1 MGAWDDHKD
10 LDKMRHIKMKKTL
23 LAMALAAS
31 MVSGCSMI
39 GGQETV
45 SYEDLKREGAE
56 LAVRSSGDNYVPSIV
71 KEAEVARIAVNTAFL
86 ASKPAYER
94 YTEELLATPAL
105 GNYFSAVEVADSEEE
120 KRAIYDALTDED
132 KKVVD
137 DYMASSVF
145 AEVIEGLKESA
156 LPATK
161 SILTFMEMDQTEL
174 LAGIEFS
181 ALPAEKDKFELT
193 ADQVLYLNETVV
205 SAYENYQV
213 ISAFS
218 SAE

>member
-1 MGAWDDHKD
+1 
-10 LDKMRHIKMKKTL
+10 MKKTL
-23 LAMALAAS
+23 LTMVLAAS

-45 SYEDLKREGAE
+45 SYEDLKHEGAE
-56 LAVRSSGDNYVPSIV
+56 LAVRSNGDNYVPSVV

-105 GNYFSAVEVADSEEE
+105 GNYFSAVEAVDSEEE
-120 KRAIYDALTDED
+120 KRAIYDSLTEED

-137 DYMASSVF
+137 NYMASSVF
-145 AEVIEGLKESA
+145 SEVIEGLKDAA

-161 SILTFMEMDQTEL
+161 SVVTFMAMDQTDL
-174 LAGIEFS
+174 LDGVEFS
-181 ALPAEKDKFELT
+181 ALLTEKDKFALT
-193 ADQVLYLNETVV
+193 AEQARYINETVV
-205 SAYENYQV
+205 SAYENYQI

-218 SAE
+218 AAK

>member
-1 MGAWDDHKD
+1 
-10 LDKMRHIKMKKTL
+10 MKKTL
-23 LAMALAAS
+23 LTMVLAAS

-45 SYEDLKREGAE
+45 SYEDLKHEGAE
-56 LAVRSSGDNYVPSIV
+56 LAVRSNGDNYVPSVV

-86 ASKPAYER
+86 ASKPVYER

-105 GNYFSAVEVADSEEE
+105 GNYFSAVEAVDSEEE
-120 KRAIYDALTDED
+120 KRAIYDSLTEED

-137 DYMASSVF
+137 NYMASSVF
-145 AEVIEGLKESA
+145 SEVIEGLKDAA

-161 SILTFMEMDQTEL
+161 SVVTFMAMDQTDL
-174 LAGIEFS
+174 LDGVEFS
-181 ALPAEKDKFELT
+181 ALLTEKDKFALT
-193 ADQVLYLNETVV
+193 AEQALYINETVV
-205 SAYENYQV
+205 SAYENYQI

-218 SAE
+218 AAK

>member
-1 MGAWDDHKD
+1 
-10 LDKMRHIKMKKTL
+10 MKKTL

-39 GGQETV
+39 GGQDTV
-45 SYEDLKREGAE
+45 SYENLKHEGAE
-56 LAVRSSGDNYVPSIV
+56 LAIRSNSENYTPSIV

-105 GNYFSAVEVADSEEE
+105 GNYFSAVEAADSEEE
-120 KRAIYDALTDED
+120 KRAIYDSLTEEN
-132 KKVVD
+132 KKIVD
-137 DYMASSVF
+137 NYLASSVF
-145 AEVIEGLKESA
+145 EEVIEGLKNAA

-161 SILTFMEMDQTEL
+161 SIVTFMAMDQTEL
-174 LAGIEFS
+174 LAGVEFA
-181 ALPAEKDKFELT
+181 ALMTEKDKLELT
-193 ADQVLYLNETVV
+193 ADQILYMNETVV
-205 SAYENYQV
+205 SAYENYQI

>member
-1 MGAWDDHKD
+1 MV
-10 LDKMRHIKMKKTL
+10 
-23 LAMALAAS
+23 LAAS
-31 MVSGCSMI
+31 MLSGCSMI

-45 SYEDLKREGAE
+45 SYEDLKHEGAE
-56 LAVRSSGDNYVPSIV
+56 LAIRSNGDNYVPSIV

-105 GNYFSAVEVADSEEE
+105 GNYFSAVEAVDSEEE
-120 KRAIYDALTDED
+120 KRAIYDSLTEED

-137 DYMASSVF
+137 NYMASSVF
-145 AEVIEGLKESA
+145 SEVIEGLKDAA

-161 SILTFMEMDQTEL
+161 SVVTFMAMDQTDL
-174 LAGIEFS
+174 LDGVEFS
-181 ALPAEKDKFELT
+181 ALLTEKDKFALT
-193 ADQVLYLNETVV
+193 AEQALYLNETVV
-205 SAYENYQV
+205 SAYENYQI

-218 SAE
+218 AAE

>member
-1 MGAWDDHKD
+1 MV
-10 LDKMRHIKMKKTL
+10 
-23 LAMALAAS
+23 LAAS
-31 MVSGCSMI
+31 MLSGCSMI

-45 SYEDLKREGAE
+45 SYEDLKHEGAE
-56 LAVRSSGDNYVPSIV
+56 LAIRSNGDNYVPSIV

-105 GNYFSAVEVADSEEE
+105 GNYFSAVEAVDSEEE
-120 KRAIYDALTDED
+120 KRAIYDSLTEED

-137 DYMASSVF
+137 NYMASSIF
-145 AEVIEGLKESA
+145 SEVIEGLKDAA

-161 SILTFMEMDQTEL
+161 SVVTFMAMDQTDL
-174 LAGIEFS
+174 LDGVEFS
-181 ALPAEKDKFELT
+181 ALLTEKDKFALT
-193 ADQVLYLNETVV
+193 AEQALYLNETVV
-205 SAYENYQV
+205 SAYENYQI

-218 SAE
+218 AAE

>member
-1 MGAWDDHKD
+1 
-10 LDKMRHIKMKKTL
+10 MKKTL
-23 LAMALAAS
+23 LTMVLAAS

-45 SYEDLKREGAE
+45 SYEDLKHEGAE
-56 LAVRSSGDNYVPSIV
+56 LVVRSNGDNYVPSVV
-71 KEAEVARIAVNTAFL
+71 KEAEIARIAVNTAFL

-105 GNYFSAVEVADSEEE
+105 GNYFSAVEAVDSEEE
-120 KRAIYDALTDED
+120 KRAIYDSLTEED

-137 DYMASSVF
+137 NYMASSVF
-145 AEVIEGLKESA
+145 SEVIEGLKDAA

-161 SILTFMEMDQTEL
+161 SVVTFMAMDQTDL
-174 LAGIEFS
+174 LDGVEFS
-181 ALPAEKDKFELT
+181 ALLTEKDKFALT
-193 ADQVLYLNETVV
+193 AEQALYINETVV
-205 SAYENYQV
+205 SAYENYQI

-218 SAE
+218 AAK

>member
-1 MGAWDDHKD
+1 MV
-10 LDKMRHIKMKKTL
+10 
-23 LAMALAAS
+23 LAAS

-45 SYEDLKREGAE
+45 SYEDLKHEGAE
-56 LAVRSSGDNYVPSIV
+56 LAVRSNGDNYVPSVV

-105 GNYFSAVEVADSEEE
+105 GNYFSAVEAVDSEEE
-120 KRAIYDALTDED
+120 KRAIYDSLTEED

-137 DYMASSVF
+137 NYMASSVF
-145 AEVIEGLKESA
+145 SEVIEGLKDAA

-161 SILTFMEMDQTEL
+161 SVVTFMAMDQTDL
-174 LAGIEFS
+174 LDGVEFS
-181 ALPAEKDKFELT
+181 ALLTEKDKFALT
-193 ADQVLYLNETVV
+193 AEQALYINETVV
-205 SAYENYQV
+205 SAYENYQI

-218 SAE
+218 AAK

>member
-1 MGAWDDHKD
+1 
-10 LDKMRHIKMKKTL
+10 MKKTL
-23 LAMALAAS
+23 LTMVLTAS

-45 SYEDLKREGAE
+45 SYEDLKHEGAE
-56 LAVRSSGDNYVPSIV
+56 LAVRSNGDNYVPSVV

-105 GNYFSAVEVADSEEE
+105 GNYFSAVEAVDSEEE
-120 KRAIYDALTDED
+120 KRAIYDSLTEED

-137 DYMASSVF
+137 NYMASSVF
-145 AEVIEGLKESA
+145 SEVIEGLKDAA

-161 SILTFMEMDQTEL
+161 SVVTFMAMDQTDL
-174 LAGIEFS
+174 LDGVEFS
-181 ALPAEKDKFELT
+181 ALLTEKDKFALT
-193 ADQVLYLNETVV
+193 AEQALYINETVV
-205 SAYENYQV
+205 SAYENYQI

-218 SAE
+218 AAK

>member
-1 MGAWDDHKD
+1 
-10 LDKMRHIKMKKTL
+10 MKKTL
-23 LAMALAAS
+23 LTMVLAAS
-31 MVSGCSMI
+31 MLSGCSMI

-45 SYEDLKREGAE
+45 SYEDLKHEGAE
-56 LAVRSSGDNYVPSIV
+56 LAIRSNGDNYVPSIV

-105 GNYFSAVEVADSEEE
+105 GNYFSAVEAVDSEEE
-120 KRAIYDALTDED
+120 KRAIYDSLTEED

-137 DYMASSVF
+137 NYMASSVF
-145 AEVIEGLKESA
+145 SEVIEGLKDAA

-161 SILTFMEMDQTEL
+161 SVVTFMAMDQTDL
-174 LAGIEFS
+174 LDGVEFS
-181 ALPAEKDKFELT
+181 ALLTEKDKFALT
-193 ADQVLYLNETVV
+193 AEQALYLNETVV
-205 SAYENYQV
+205 SAYENYQI

-218 SAE
+218 AAE

>member
-1 MGAWDDHKD
+1 
-10 LDKMRHIKMKKTL
+10 MKKTL
-23 LAMALAAS
+23 LTMVLAAS

-45 SYEDLKREGAE
+45 SYEDLKHEGAE
-56 LAVRSSGDNYVPSIV
+56 LAVRSNGDNYVPSVV

-105 GNYFSAVEVADSEEE
+105 GNYFSAVEAVDSEEE
-120 KRAIYDALTDED
+120 KRAIYDSLTEED

-137 DYMASSVF
+137 NYMASSVF
-145 AEVIEGLKESA
+145 SEVIEGLKDAA

-161 SILTFMEMDQTEL
+161 SVVTFMAMDQTDL
-174 LAGIEFS
+174 LDGVEFS
-181 ALPAEKDKFELT
+181 ALLTEKDKFALT
-193 ADQVLYLNETVV
+193 AEQALYINETVV
-205 SAYENYQV
+205 SAYENYQI

-218 SAE
+218 AAK

>member
-1 MGAWDDHKD
+1 
-10 LDKMRHIKMKKTL
+10 MKKTL
-23 LAMALAAS
+23 LTMVLAAS

-45 SYEDLKREGAE
+45 SYEDLKHEGAE
-56 LAVRSSGDNYVPSIV
+56 LAVRSNGDNYVPSVV
-71 KEAEVARIAVNTAFL
+71 KEAEIARIAVNTAFL

-105 GNYFSAVEVADSEEE
+105 GNYFSAVEAVDSEEE
-120 KRAIYDALTDED
+120 KRAIYDSLTEED

-137 DYMASSVF
+137 NYMASSVF
-145 AEVIEGLKESA
+145 SEVIEGLKDAA

-161 SILTFMEMDQTEL
+161 SVVTFMAMDQTDL
-174 LAGIEFS
+174 LDGVEFS
-181 ALPAEKDKFELT
+181 ALLTEKDKFALT
-193 ADQVLYLNETVV
+193 AEQALYINETVV
-205 SAYENYQV
+205 SAYENYQI

-218 SAE
+218 AAK